1 MAVNVQE
8 TRLGIVPSKN
18 VQKIVNG
25 VPGMNVVPHVDQENK
40 AEQFWLKPQME
51 GNALVTRLRI
61 VTSQNALFL
70 VNGMNGVN
78 VVHPVDQENKPGSS
92 LVEKSVLKLRLSIAT
107 SKIVHLSNQVV
118 YGVNGVIAIQP
129 VDQEKKPESNLVEK
143 SVLKR

>member
-1 MAVNVQE
+1 M
-8 TRLGIVPSKN
+8 S
-18 VQKIVNG
+18 
-25 VPGMNVVPHVDQENK
+25 VVLHVDQQNE

-70 VNGMNGVN
+70 VNGINGVN

-92 LVEKSVLKLRLSIAT
+92 LVEKSVLKLKLSIAT

-118 YGVNGVIAIQP
+118 NGVNGVNAIQP
-129 VDQEKKPESNLVEK
+129 VDQEKKPESSLVEE